1 MKDRLDIVKLQILN
15 ASQTVTQD
23 TVDTSERLNGLVKSI
38 YIDLSNAENPDVDVD
53 VFILAYGGIPQQTL
67 YTEDDV
73 TADTTIRPRTPVTD
87 NVAANRTYDGTYWIP
102 TEYELVNQ
110 QIRLSAG
117 DADKANVDVTAT
129 IVFERY

>member
-38 YIDLSNAENPDVDVD
+38 YIDLSNAANPDVDVD

-117 DADKANVDVTAT
+117 DANKANVDVTAT